1 MDDQSSDSFDSPDE
15 NYRDKFRQFID
26 HELDLSPLD
35 DSGEWKKA
43 EIQARVEEA
52 FQKILSIDGAGP
64 FLRDLM
70 SPQQLVIHARL
81 QALLKEH
88 FERGV
93 FKTTEDIT
101 GYTISYAW
109 IILLM
114 LDDSIPGKPY
124 GDDDDDAPDQHR

>member
-1 MDDQSSDSFDSPDE
+1 MDDQSPNPFSSQDD
-15 NYRDKFRQFID
+15 YRDKFRQFID

-35 DSGEWKKA
+35 NPGDWKTA
-43 EIQARVEEA
+43 EINARVEEA
-52 FQKILSIDGAGP
+52 FQKILSIDGVGP

-81 QALLKEH
+81 QALLKDY

-93 FKTTEDIT
+93 IKSTEDIT

-114 LDDSIPGKPY
+114 LDDSIPGKLD
-124 GDDDDDAPDQHR
+124 GDDDEPGQDQ